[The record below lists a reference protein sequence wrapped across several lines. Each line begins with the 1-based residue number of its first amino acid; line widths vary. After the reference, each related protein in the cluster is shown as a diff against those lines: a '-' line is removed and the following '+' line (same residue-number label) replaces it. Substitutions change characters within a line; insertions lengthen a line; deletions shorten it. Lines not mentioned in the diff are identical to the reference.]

1 MSQSIAGKVVIITG
15 SSMGIG
21 KTLAIRLG
29 QLGAKIIIN
38 ARNEI
43 RLKEAEAELKA
54 LRIEVYSFAGD
65 ITDASI
71 AEGLIHFTIE
81 QFGALDILVNNAGTS
96 MRGKIESVSA
106 DVLKSIYEIN
116 TIAPIMLTQM
126 AIPYIKQQKGSI
138 IFISSLAG
146 LKGLPFISIY
156 CSAKMGL
163 TAIADALRIEHGED
177 KIHVGL
183 VYVGI
188 TAVENGKTT
197 LGPNGEFI
205 PLDERNG
212 WHVASLEH
220 VAKKIA
226 QNIMLRKN
234 KTIIGM
240 SGKIYYTLVRIFPS
254 LADLLTRKLYKKQ
267 KQLYS

>member
-1 MSQSIAGKVVIITG
+1 MSESVAGKIVIITG

-21 KTLAIRLG
+21 KALAIWLG
-29 QLGAKIIIN
+29 KRGAKIIIN

-43 RLKEAEAELKA
+43 RLQEAEAELKA
-54 LRIEVYSFAGD
+54 LGIEVFSYAGD
-65 ITDASI
+65 ITQPPI
-71 AEGLIHFTIE
+71 AEGLIQFTIK

-96 MRGKIESVSA
+96 MRGRIESVSA
-106 DVLKSIYEIN
+106 DVLKHIYEIN

-126 AIPYIKQQKGSI
+126 AIPYIKKQKGSI
-138 IFISSLAG
+138 VFISSLAG

-163 TAIADALRIEHGED
+163 TAIADALRIEHRED

-197 LGPNGEFI
+197 IGPNGEFI
-205 PLDERNG
+205 PLDERKG

-220 VAKKIA
+220 VAQKIA
-226 QNIMLRKN
+226 LNIMSRKN
-234 KTIIGM
+234 KTIIGL
-240 SGKIYYTLVRIFPS
+240 SGKIYYNLVRIFPT
-254 LADLLTRKLYKKQ
+254 LADLLTRKTYKKQ